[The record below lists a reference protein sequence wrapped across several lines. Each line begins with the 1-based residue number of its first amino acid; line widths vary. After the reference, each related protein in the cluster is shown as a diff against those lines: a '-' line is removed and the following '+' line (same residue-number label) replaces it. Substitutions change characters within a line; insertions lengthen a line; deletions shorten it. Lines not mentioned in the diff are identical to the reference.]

1 MQNFTSEKTVELLEP
16 IVMFLS
22 YSLYRLNNLP
32 ISLFDSKICKQHL
45 HECLL
50 KCLSCYEEI
59 DGMNVGNY
67 KMENRIIMEAIH
79 LMLNIN
85 DFNTIQR
92 AIKLDSVIKS
102 SFILGTAIKIS
113 INFHRRNFHKL
124 LHDIQE
130 LPHLIGAIASLNLS
144 QIRKEI
150 FRIFTIAYSS
160 QVLKVPL
167 DFIQRLLIY
176 DEQSNLLKHLNDLD
190 IHENSDEK
198 ETAIGIN
205 FNRKKFDNSKSIVS
219 VYFYTVYVMDMNF
232 T

>member
-22 YSLYRLNNLP
+22 YSLYRLNSLP
-32 ISLFDSKICKQHL
+32 ISLFDSKICQQHL

-50 KCLSCYEEI
+50 KCLSCYKEI
-59 DGMNVGNY
+59 DEMNVGKY
-67 KMENRIIMEAIH
+67 KMENRIIVEAIH

-85 DFNTIQR
+85 DFGTIQR
-92 AIKLDSVIKS
+92 AIKLDKAIKS
-102 SFILGTAIKIS
+102 SFVLGTAIKIS

-124 LHDIQE
+124 FHDIQE
-130 LPHLIGAIASLNLS
+130 LPHLVGAIASLNLS

-160 QVLKVPL
+160 QVLTVPL
-167 DFIQRLLIY
+167 EFIQRLLIY
-176 DEQSNLLKHLNDLD
+176 DERLSLLKHLSDLG
-190 IHENSDEK
+190 IHENSNEK
-198 ETAIGIN
+198 ETSIGIN

-219 VYFYTVYVMDMNF
+219 VFIF
-232 T
+232 I